1 MRERS
6 EDVSRDAL
14 IAKLQKELI
23 ILRIKADLTQEELA
37 SVIGLS
43 RQRRI
48 ARLKKETP
56 KWHGAYIWH
65 SFRSIPS
72 TSELLTLLGIEVEGI
87 LYDLND
93 SVRKKLSSGNLMNFL
108 L

>member
-43 RQRRI
+43 RQTYCQI
-48 ARLKKETP
+48 EKGNSKMAWSVYL
-56 KWHGAYIWH
+56 ALLLF
-65 SFRSIPS
+65 FRSIPS

-93 SVRKKLSSGNLMNFL
+93 SVRKKII
-108 L
+108 

>member
-1 MRERS
+1 MRERGG
-6 EDVSRDAL
+6 DDIVSRDVL

-43 RQRRI
+43 RQTYCQI
-48 ARLKKETP
+48 EKGNSKMAWSVYLALLLFFK
-56 KWHGAYIWH
+56 
-65 SFRSIPS
+65 FIPS

-87 LYDLND
+87 LHDLND
-93 SVRKKLSSGNLMNFL
+93 SVRN
-108 L
+108 

>member
-23 ILRIKADLTQEELA
+23 I
-37 SVIGLS
+37 S
-43 RQRRI
+43 RRI
-48 ARLKKETP
+48 SICNKIITSETYCQIE
-56 KWHGAYIWH
+56 KGNSKMAWSVYLALLLF
-65 SFRSIPS
+65 FRSIPS

>member
-6 EDVSRDAL
+6 GDDIVSRDVL

-43 RQRRI
+43 RQTYCQI
-48 ARLKKETP
+48 EKGNSKMAWSVYLALLLFFK
-56 KWHGAYIWH
+56 
-65 SFRSIPS
+65 FIPS

-87 LYDLND
+87 LHDLND
-93 SVRKKLSSGNLMNFL
+93 SVRN
-108 L
+108 

>member
-6 EDVSRDAL
+6 GDDIVSRDVL

-43 RQRRI
+43 RQTYCQI
-48 ARLKKETP
+48 EKGNSKMAWSVYLALLLFFK
-56 KWHGAYIWH
+56 
-65 SFRSIPS
+65 SIPS

-87 LYDLND
+87 LHDLND
-93 SVRKKLSSGNLMNFL
+93 SVRN
-108 L
+108 

>member
-6 EDVSRDAL
+6 EDDIVSRDAL

-23 ILRIKADLTQEELA
+23 ILRIKAELTQEELA

-43 RQRRI
+43 RQTYCQI
-48 ARLKKETP
+48 EKGNSKMAWSVYLALLLFFK
-56 KWHGAYIWH
+56 
-65 SFRSIPS
+65 SIPA

-87 LYDLND
+87 LHDLNG
-93 SVRKKLSSGNLMNFL
+93 SVRN
-108 L
+108 

>member
-6 EDVSRDAL
+6 GDDIVSRDAL

-23 ILRIKADLTQEELA
+23 LLRIKADLTQEELA

-43 RQRRI
+43 RQTYCQI
-48 ARLKKETP
+48 EKGNSKMAWSVYLALLLFFK
-56 KWHGAYIWH
+56 
-65 SFRSIPS
+65 SIPS

-87 LYDLND
+87 LQDLND
-93 SVRKKLSSGNLMNFL
+93 SVRS
-108 L
+108 

>member
-37 SVIGLS
+37 S
-43 RQRRI
+43 
-48 ARLKKETP
+48 E
-56 KWHGAYIWH
+56 
-65 SFRSIPS
+65 
-72 TSELLTLLGIEVEGI
+72 
-87 LYDLND
+87 
-93 SVRKKLSSGNLMNFL
+93 
-108 L
+108 